1 MKTTDILETIAT
13 DKLNIATGG
22 AICHRESMG
31 YINPPGTCPDF
42 WSSAPTSGQN
52 GFGMT
57 DAERKAA
64 IEKAKAAQDKPT
76 R

>member
-1 MKTTDILETIAT
+1 MKTQDSFQTISTDDLRS
-13 DKLNIATGG
+13 ATGG
-22 AICHRESMG
+22 TLCRRESMG
-31 YINPPGTCPDF
+31 YVNPPGTCPDF
-42 WSSAPTSGQN
+42 WSTAPTYGQN

-64 IEKAKAAQDKPT
+64 IEKAKARENAA

>member
-1 MKTTDILETIAT
+1 MKTQDSFLTISTDDLR
-13 DKLNIATGG
+13 IATGG
-22 AICHRESMG
+22 AICQRESMG

-42 WSSAPTSGQN
+42 WSTAPNFGQN

-64 IEKAKAAQDKPT
+64 IEKAKARENAG

>member
-1 MKTTDILETIAT
+1 MHAQRRD
-13 DKLNIATGG
+13 
-22 AICHRESMG
+22 
-31 YINPPGTCPDF
+31 
-42 WSSAPTSGQN
+42 

-64 IEKAKAAQDKPT
+64 IEKAKARENAG

>member
-1 MKTTDILETIAT
+1 MKTQ
-13 DKLNIATGG
+13 DKLQTISLDDLQIATGG
-22 AICHRESMG
+22 FICQRESMG

-42 WSSAPTSGQN
+42 WSTAPNFGQN

-57 DAERKAA
+57 DAQRKEA
-64 IEKAKAAQDKPT
+64 IAKAKARENAA